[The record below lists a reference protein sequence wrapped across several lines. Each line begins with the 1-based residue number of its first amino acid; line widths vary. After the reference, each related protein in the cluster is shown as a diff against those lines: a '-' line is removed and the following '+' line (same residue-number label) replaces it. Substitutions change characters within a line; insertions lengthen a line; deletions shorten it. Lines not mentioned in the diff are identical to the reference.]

1 MSKLYEKLIRPALF
15 NLPPETAHEFG
26 VEALKLGL
34 NSKFVQDLA
43 AKRFACESFGEIERF
58 GLKFK
63 NPLGIAAGFDKKR
76 CRRQSTLRARIRVCR
91 SRHGDV

>member
-43 AKRFACESFGEIERF
+43 AKRFACESFGE
-58 GLKFK
+58 
-63 NPLGIAAGFDKKR
+63 
-76 CRRQSTLRARIRVCR
+76 T
-91 SRHGDV
+91 